1 LVVLRFVFQKMFSF
15 SNYFILL
22 PHNSGTEFKCA
33 ACPNTGCMLY
43 LEIQRG
49 KEAMKS
55 LHHNA
60 AMGATAG
67 CTLRLLEG
75 ATNGAC
81 LDGHGIKGDTWLG
94 SV

>member
-1 LVVLRFVFQKMFSF
+1 MLSP
-15 SNYFILL
+15 NI
-22 PHNSGTEFKCA
+22 SGTDFKCA
-33 ACPNTGCMLY
+33 ACPKTGCMLS

-60 AMGATAG
+60 AMGATVG

-75 ATNGAC
+75 TIPMV
-81 LDGHGIKGDTWLG
+81 LL
-94 SV
+94 